1 MNGQWS
7 PHTSDNDN
15 SNGVHNQAGRQW
27 ETSSTTWSRDSVWS
41 FCDGLVSIVPPSLQ
55 WILELCSKKYF
66 TREEVARQSN
76 PYIGWL
82 SNWPRSA
89 RQFLNALYC
98 VQYYLWVMDSKHR
111 IASLVYNLS
120 DFVPIATAALVSEW
134 IGSLVSVSNSF
145 AGQKQLNFLS
155 SFLDTEWCSSEKPLL
170 LRYHFI
176 YLSSEFKIYH
186 RRLVSFSKNAV
197 LF

>member
-1 MNGQWS
+1 MSVTGISIVSGGCWVDEWSLVTTHQRQWQWWCPQSGGQWK
-7 PHTSDNDN
+7 
-15 SNGVHNQAGRQW
+15 
-27 ETSSTTWSRDSVWS
+27 TSSTTWSRYYVWS

-134 IGSLVSVSNSF
+134 IGSLVSVSNS
-145 AGQKQLNFLS
+145 
-155 SFLDTEWCSSEKPLL
+155 
-170 LRYHFI
+170 
-176 YLSSEFKIYH
+176 
-186 RRLVSFSKNAV
+186 
-197 LF
+197 